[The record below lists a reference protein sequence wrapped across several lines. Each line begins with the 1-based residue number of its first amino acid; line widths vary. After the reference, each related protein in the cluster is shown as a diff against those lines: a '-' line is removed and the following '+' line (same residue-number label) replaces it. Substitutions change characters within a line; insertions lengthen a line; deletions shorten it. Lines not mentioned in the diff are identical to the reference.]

1 MKIFTLSFDDGVT
14 QDRRFIELLK
24 KYGLTCTFNVNSA
37 LLGTEGEVITGK
49 NQSRV
54 PHNKVEACEVASLYD
69 GFEVA
74 VHTRTHPM
82 LTGLSDADILEQVV
96 GDSVTLSSL
105 AGYPV
110 LGMAYPG
117 GHPNYD
123 RLVVDLLRKY
133 TKIRYA
139 RTIVD
144 TYSLEFPSDFLLWN
158 PSAHIL
164 DGRADGL
171 IDEFCAAQGD
181 SLLYL
186 WGHTYEMDV
195 DDGWERAE
203 RVLSRLANIKD
214 AVCMTNMQVWEYAHK

>member
-1 MKIFTLSFDDGVT
+1 M
-14 QDRRFIELLK
+14 
-24 KYGLTCTFNVNSA
+24 
-37 LLGTEGEVITGK
+37 
-49 NQSRV
+49 
-54 PHNKVEACEVASLYD
+54 
-69 GFEVA
+69 
-74 VHTRTHPM
+74 
-82 LTGLSDADILEQVV
+82 
-96 GDSVTLSSL
+96 
-105 AGYPV
+105 
-110 LGMAYPG
+110 
-117 GHPNYD
+117 
-123 RLVVDLLRKY
+123 
-133 TKIRYA
+133 
-139 RTIVD
+139 
-144 TYSLEFPSDFLLWN
+144 WN